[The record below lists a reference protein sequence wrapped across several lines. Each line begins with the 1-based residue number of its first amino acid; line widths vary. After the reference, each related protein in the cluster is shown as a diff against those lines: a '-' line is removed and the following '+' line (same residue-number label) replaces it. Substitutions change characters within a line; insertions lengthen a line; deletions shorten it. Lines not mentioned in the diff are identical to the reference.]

1 MDEYTFFYLSP
12 SGSNSRES
20 DGQRPLKTVPQA
32 LSANSSWLPSPRC
45 HLPRLVKHF
54 PSFPPFL
61 TSHVFMEHT
70 ERGDCSNVRA
80 LFVRMACALLFAK
93 WSFRGIASQALS
105 ASKRHTAEKESCFFV
120 DFFSFFSNLF

>member
-1 MDEYTFFYLSP
+1 
-12 SGSNSRES
+12 
-20 DGQRPLKTVPQA
+20 
-32 LSANSSWLPSPRC
+32 
-45 HLPRLVKHF
+45 
-54 PSFPPFL
+54 
-61 TSHVFMEHT
+61 MEHT

-120 DFFSFFSNLF
+120 DFSLFFPISSKFGLSREGSGQGMLMIFKGEIYNLVAFQDTIEVMRPSPSNFTVRL